1 VRDGS
6 RAPTVRRAIGP
17 VTPSFRGSAPFGTPD
32 ADYRCMK
39 TTLAAL
45 LLTSSVALADNA
57 PIGPDF
63 VGTAPRAHI
72 DPSLTASGAMNRI
85 DPVDIVAFR
94 YNSPD
99 LSSSALVQIDRSAA
113 WLKRHPRFRLVLE
126 GHTDRL
132 GVDPYNEDLATRR
145 VQAVRERLMRRG
157 ITSDR
162 IVLITYGEAQA
173 IAPENPEDRRVVM
186 FASDQPVRDVVAT
199 QLGHRHAL
207 VATWTEQGSRLQ
219 MMSDAALQPGTTAV
233 SRR

>member
-1 VRDGS
+1 MHR
-6 RAPTVRRAIGP
+6 
-17 VTPSFRGSAPFGTPD
+17 SARLMLFLSH
-32 ADYRCMK
+32 MK

-45 LLTSSVALADNA
+45 LLTSTVAFADNA

-85 DPVDIVAFR
+85 DPVDVVAFR
-94 YNSPD
+94 RDSAD
-99 LSSSALVQIDRSAA
+99 LSSSSLIQIDRSAA

-132 GVDPYNEDLATRR
+132 GVDPYNEDLASRR
-145 VQAVRERLMRRG
+145 VAAVRERLMRRG
-157 ITSDR
+157 ISSDR

-173 IAPENPEDRRVVM
+173 IAPDNVEDRRVVM
-186 FASDQPVRDVVAT
+186 FASDKPVREVVSA
-199 QLGHRHAL
+199 QLGYRRAL
-207 VATWTEQGSRLQ
+207 VATWTERGSRLQ
-219 MMSDAALQPGTTAV
+219 MLSDAAFDTQARPSAV

>member
-1 VRDGS
+1 MLF
-6 RAPTVRRAIGP
+6 T
-17 VTPSFRGSAPFGTPD
+17 
-32 ADYRCMK
+32 RCMK

-45 LLTSSVALADNA
+45 LLTSTVALADNA

-94 YNSPD
+94 FNSAD
-99 LSSSALVQIDRSAA
+99 LSSSSLLQIDRSAA
-113 WLKRHPRFRLVLE
+113 WLKRNPRFRIVLE

-132 GVDPYNEDLATRR
+132 GVDPYNEGLAARR
-145 VQAVRERLMRRG
+145 TQSVRERLMRRG
-157 ITSDR
+157 IPSDR
-162 IVLITYGEAQA
+162 IVQISYGEAQA
-173 IAPENPEDRRVVM
+173 ITPENPEDRRVVM
-186 FASDQPVRDVVAT
+186 FASDRPVRDVVSA

-207 VATWTEQGSRLQ
+207 VATWTERGTRLQ
-219 MMSDAALQPGTTAV
+219 MLSDAAVGMPAGATAV

>member
-1 VRDGS
+1 
-6 RAPTVRRAIGP
+6 
-17 VTPSFRGSAPFGTPD
+17 
-32 ADYRCMK
+32 MK

-45 LLTSSVALADNA
+45 LLTFTSSVALADNA

-63 VGTAPRAHI
+63 VGSAPRAHI

-85 DPVDIVAFR
+85 DPVDVVAFN
-94 YNSPD
+94 YNSSD
-99 LSSSALVQIDRSAA
+99 LSSSSLVQIDRSAA

-132 GVDPYNEDLATRR
+132 GVDPYNEDLASRR
-145 VQAVRERLMRRG
+145 AQAVRERLMRRG
-157 ITSDR
+157 IASDR

-173 IAPENPEDRRVVM
+173 ITPENPEDRRVVM
-186 FASDQPVRDVVAT
+186 FASDKPVRDVVSA

-207 VATWTEQGSRLQ
+207 VATWTERGSRLQ
-219 MMSDAALQPGTTAV
+219 MMSDAALPPATTAV

>member
-1 VRDGS
+1 
-6 RAPTVRRAIGP
+6 
-17 VTPSFRGSAPFGTPD
+17 
-32 ADYRCMK
+32 MK

-45 LLTSSVALADNA
+45 LLSSTVAFADNA

-85 DPVDIVAFR
+85 DPVDVVAFR
-94 YNSPD
+94 NNSED
-99 LSSSALVQIDRSAA
+99 LSSAALTQIDRSAA

-126 GHTDRL
+126 GHTDRI
-132 GVDPYNEDLATRR
+132 GIDPYNEDLATRR

-157 ITSDR
+157 IPSDR

-173 IAPENPEDRRVVM
+173 IAPDNTEDRRVVM
-186 FASDQPVRDVVAT
+186 FASDKPVRDVVAA
-199 QLGHRHAL
+199 QLGYRHAL
-207 VATWTEQGSRLQ
+207 VATWTERGSRLQ
-219 MMSDAALQPGTTAV
+219 MLSDTAFGTASGTTAV